1 MQESQCGFAL
11 DSCQAG
17 CLGQPWDLSR
27 RKSKA
32 SGQMPRVLE
41 RCQKG
46 GGFSHIKTTTGK
58 KRPSVGA
65 GGRLKEPVKP
75 PTTESTLINTKPPK
89 HKAQRYNNLCQKE
102 LSWLPHLF
110 SLLHFPTWRLAGHR
124 RKGNWPLSSQLQ
136 VSRCGGK
143 HNINSILVF
152 WLLHGLRLFLIFL
165 NLGSV

>member
-1 MQESQCGFAL
+1 MQESRCGFAL

-17 CLGQPWDLSR
+17 CLGQPWGLSR

-46 GGFSHIKTTTGK
+46 GGFSHIKATTVK

-75 PTTESTLINTKPPK
+75 PRTESTLSDTKPPK
-89 HKAQRYNNLCQKE
+89 HKGTIIFAKKSY
-102 LSWLPHLF
+102 PD
-110 SLLHFPTWRLAGHR
+110 
-124 RKGNWPLSSQLQ
+124 
-136 VSRCGGK
+136 
-143 HNINSILVF
+143 
-152 WLLHGLRLFLIFL
+152 FLISSPSSTSNMALSQPQEKRKLASLFPVA
-165 NLGSV
+165 GF